1 MKPNLKVANVDGK
14 KALLVNDRTLLTKKQ
29 VAEQITSLNERIT
42 KRLPMVRASLDAQE
56 LLKAA
61 QENIDRQIAQA
72 TEAKEALEAV
82 LGQLD

>member
-1 MKPNLKVANVDGK
+1 MKPTLKVANVDGK

-82 LGQLD
+82 VAQLD